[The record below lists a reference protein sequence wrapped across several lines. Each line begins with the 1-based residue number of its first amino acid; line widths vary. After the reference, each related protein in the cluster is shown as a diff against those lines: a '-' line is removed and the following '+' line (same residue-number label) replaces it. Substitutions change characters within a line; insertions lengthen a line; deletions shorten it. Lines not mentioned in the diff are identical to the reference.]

1 MSTLPHELY
10 TAEQTRELERIVTEQ
25 HNISPAK
32 LMSRA
37 GEAALD
43 AIKNYW
49 PQAERILVVCGTGNN
64 GGDGFELARQA
75 LAKDYRVVAFQ
86 VGDEKE
92 MSQEALAAREAY
104 IATGNE
110 IHRFEDK

>member
-1 MSTLPHELY
+1 MNFTLLNKPVNWNALS
-10 TAEQTRELERIVTEQ
+10 QSIIIFRQ
-25 HNISPAK
+25 QK

-37 GEAALD
+37 GKAALD
-43 AIKNYW
+43 CIKCHW

-75 LAKDYRVVAFQ
+75 IAEEYRVSIFQ

-92 MSQEALAAREAY
+92 MSEETLSARE
-104 IATGNE
+104 GNYCE
-110 IHRFEDK
+110 RC

>member
-10 TAEQTRELERIVTEQ
+10 TAEQTRELERIVTGQ
-25 HNISPAK
+25 HNISSAK

-37 GEAALD
+37 GGAALD
-43 AIKNYW
+43 CIKCHW

-75 LAKDYRVVAFQ
+75 IAEEYRVSIFQ
-86 VGDEKE
+86 VGDE
-92 MSQEALAAREAY
+92 
-104 IATGNE
+104 
-110 IHRFEDK
+110 